1 MAYNFFNLG
10 IIGTEIKRRLDMLKD
25 ITGNNG
31 VASTNELQTTS
42 Q

>member
-10 IIGTEIKRRLDMLKD
+10 IIGTEIKRRLEMLKD
-25 ITGNNG
+25 IKGDNA
-31 VASTNELQTTS
+31 VASTDDLQTTS